1 MEGVQKV
8 RELEQLVV
16 ADAKNANLLLI
27 IKKQLQNEEISKE
40 ERTAALHSLR
50 RIFVNFLENGRL
62 EASFVSLNS
71 NQLSQSADSGKLQE
85 YKRWLIEQFN
95 SYQRILRQLI
105 ACNDPS
111 LQAPAVRTMLEVRY
125 FGKHSA
131 RQTSI
136 NDLMRMTNLR
146 VFNYYVFT

>member
-40 ERTAALHSLR
+40 ERTALHSLR
-50 RIFVNFLENGRL
+50 RIFVNFFENGRL

-85 YKRWLIEQFN
+85 HK
-95 SYQRILRQLI
+95 
-105 ACNDPS
+105 
-111 LQAPAVRTMLEVRY
+111 
-125 FGKHSA
+125 
-131 RQTSI
+131 
-136 NDLMRMTNLR
+136 
-146 VFNYYVFT
+146 

>member
-8 RELEQLVV
+8 RELEQLVI
-16 ADAKNANLLLI
+16 ADAKNANFLLT
-27 IKKQLQNEEISKE
+27 IKKQLQNEKISKE

-62 EASFVSLNS
+62 ESSFVSSKS
-71 NQLSQSADSGKLQE
+71 NQLSQSADAGKLQE

-105 ACNDPS
+105 ASNDLS

-125 FGKHSA
+125 V
-131 RQTSI
+131 RNCPPRLYQI
-136 NDLMRMTNLR
+136 
-146 VFNYYVFT
+146 

>member
-8 RELEQLVV
+8 RELEQLVI
-16 ADAKNANLLLI
+16 ADAKNANFLLV

-50 RIFVNFLENGRL
+50 RIFVNFLESGRL
-62 EASFVSLNS
+62 ESSFVSSKS

-105 ACNDPS
+105 ASNDPS
-111 LQAPAVRTMLEVRY
+111 LQAPAVRTMLEVR
-125 FGKHSA
+125 KESV
-131 RQTSI
+131 RQSKI
-136 NDLMRMTNLR
+136 
-146 VFNYYVFT
+146 

>member
-40 ERTAALHSLR
+40 ERTALHSLR
-50 RIFVNFLENGRL
+50 RIFVNIFENGRL

-85 YKRWLIEQFN
+85 HKRWLIEQFY

-125 FGKHSA
+125 FGKYST
-131 RQTSI
+131 RQSLI
-136 NDLMRMTNLR
+136 NDLMGKTNLR
-146 VFNYYVFT
+146 VLNYYVFT